1 MKKNLL
7 MLSVCVLI
15 CIGLVSPSF
24 ADVLLTWQEAPVS
37 ENVDLYQVE
46 IDGQIVADLKPNTYG
61 LLDLADGQH
70 TARVRAHNVWG
81 WSEFSAPFVF
91 VKSVPSA
98 PVGTG
103 LIIVEVQ

>member
-1 MKKNLL
+1 MKKILCILSLL
-7 MLSVCVLI
+7 CLLS
-15 CIGLVSPSF
+15 IGFISVSF
-24 ADVLLTWQEAPVS
+24 ADVLLTWQEAPAS

-91 VKSVPSA
+91 VKSLPSA